1 MNGTQTLATKK
12 KQSEGSRTVGRVLRL
27 LELLAGDNKAMRL
40 VDIART
46 LELPVSSIHVL
57 LGELLKYNYLTVD
70 EGDNRYKQSSGL
82 VLLANRVLAGTQ
94 LTRAAKPVLESLG
107 AELNESVYIGMS
119 HASGIIYVDTVE
131 RTYGLLSR
139 LPLGVPRPSYASSS
153 GMVFL
158 AYHVGPEM
166 LASAIANLKLQPITE
181 HTVVDPTK
189 LKTMIH
195 TVIEQG
201 YAINDQAVND
211 AVCGV
216 SAPIF
221 FHDRSLAGTVTVSI
235 PEKRFRGREGTFIE
249 PTVAAAHAVSR
260 NLGAHQPEE
269 IVQYYRNRLATF
281 SQAERHRP
289 RRRRAVAS

>member
-1 MNGTQTLATKK
+1 
-12 KQSEGSRTVGRVLRL
+12 
-27 LELLAGDNKAMRL
+27 MRL

-57 LGELLKYNYLTVD
+57 LGELLKYNYLTVED
-70 EGDNRYKQSSGL
+70 GGSRYKQSSGL
-82 VLLANRVLAGTQ
+82 VLLANRVLSGTQ

-119 HASGIIYVDTVE
+119 HGSGIIYVDTVE

-153 GMVFL
+153 GMLFL

-166 LASAIANLKLQPITE
+166 LTSAIANLALEPITE
-181 HTVVDPTK
+181 HTVVDPAR

-195 TVIEQG
+195 SVIEQG

-235 PEKRFRGREGTFIE
+235 PEKRFRGREDALIK

-260 NLGAHQPEE
+260 NLGAHDPEG
-269 IVQYYRNRLATF
+269 IVQHYRDRLASF
-281 SQAERHRP
+281 SLTERP
-289 RRRRAVAS
+289 GTRRKKALAS